1 MTRILQRPLQGRGTA
16 VVFALLG
23 AALLAVILL
32 AAVPPTAAQ
41 AAPKPEDPKKQ
52 TPWDL
57 YLDAKEAYAMKME
70 LGEKALLV
78 DVREPIEIMFT
89 GFTDVVDVNIP
100 FMLANRSAWN
110 EKKSVFQMEKN
121 PDFEPGIAR
130 ALAERGLGKDA
141 PVILMCRSG
150 GTRGAPSA
158 NALWDKGYDRVY
170 VVVDGFE
177 GGTVKEG
184 PQKNWRLKNGWKN
197 AGLPWSYTL
206 NKEKMYFMPEGL

>member
-1 MTRILQRPLQGRGTA
+1 MTRILQRPLQRRGTA

-89 GFTDVVDVNIP
+89 GFTDVVDVNVP

-130 ALAERGLGKDA
+130 ALDERGLSKDA

-158 NALWDKGYDRVY
+158 NALWGKGYDRVY